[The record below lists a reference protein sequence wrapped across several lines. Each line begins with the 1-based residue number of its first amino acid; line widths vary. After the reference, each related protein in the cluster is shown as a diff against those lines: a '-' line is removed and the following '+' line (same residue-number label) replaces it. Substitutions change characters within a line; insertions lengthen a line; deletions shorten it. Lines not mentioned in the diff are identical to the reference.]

1 MKLVVIA
8 LAILLMAIGF
18 ATVIIKL
25 IDFSLWLK
33 ELGDAFINKYKK

>member
-8 LAILLMAIGF
+8 LAILLMAIGL
-18 ATVIIKL
+18 AAVIIKL
-25 IDFSLWLK
+25 IDFSFWLK